1 MAYNYKTELGKYRR
15 YYQSLEP
22 VLLKTK
28 NQTYTTIVFSFLTV
42 SLFGWYAIRPT
53 VQTILYLKREIS
65 DKTELS
71 KKMEEKITNLIYAQ
85 SAYEQLE
92 PFLPNVE
99 QALPPDPNAIPL
111 IVQFRNLAREN
122 DVALSG
128 VQLPATPLIGK
139 EATRSSDKTGGQQ
152 AFDFTIS
159 VIGDYPSLQNFL
171 EGMRT
176 MRRVVTIEGMS
187 ISQMRLAKATGSESA
202 ETESRLL
209 QLTLKLKSYFLIGK

>member
-1 MAYNYKTELGKYRR
+1 MPYDYKADLGKYRK

-22 VLLKTK
+22 VLLKTR

-53 VQTILYLKREIS
+53 VQTILYLKREIN

-99 QALPPDPNAIPL
+99 QALPPDPDAIPL
-111 IVQFRNLAREN
+111 IVQFRNLASEN
-122 DVALSG
+122 DVVISA
-128 VQLPATPLIGK
+128 VQLPSIPLIGK
-139 EATRSSDKTGGQQ
+139 DATKSASKTASQQ
-152 AFDFTIS
+152 AFDFTVS

-171 EGMRT
+171 EGMRA
-176 MRRVVTIEGMS
+176 MRRVVTIEG
-187 ISQMRLAKATGSESA
+187 ISVVPMRLTKASGSESA
-202 ETESRLL
+202 ETQSRLL